1 MIDALL
7 TVTILIFGV
16 AAFRARRL
24 LASALWL
31 AGVSALLSILF
42 YRLGAPQVA
51 VIELSVGAGLVTVLF
66 VFAISVAGDEGLG
79 AQPLVGGPVALVLA
93 LVAVVLL
100 ASLVLPAP
108 ELAAAGRRLRWP
120 TSCGSSAGWTC
131 SCRSSSSSPASWA
144 CWGCWPRSGRRWNSR
159 QPPKSWPAASA
170 SCSTC
175 RARSYIETTILSRP
189 ACG

>member
-7 TVTILIFGV
+7 AVTLFIFGV

-24 LASALWL
+24 LTAALWL

-79 AQPLVGGPVALVLA
+79 AQPLVWGPVALVVA
-93 LVAVVLL
+93 LVAIMLL
-100 ASLVLPAP
+100 GALVLPVP
-108 ELAAAGRRLRWP
+108 ELVEAGAELTLAEMMWQQRGLDMLVQVVLIFSGVLGLLGLLAEERAPLKQSAAAEVVARRERELLDLQR
-120 TSCGSSAGWTC
+120 
-131 SCRSSSSSPASWA
+131 
-144 CWGCWPRSGRRWNSR
+144 
-159 QPPKSWPAASA
+159 
-170 SCSTC
+170 
-175 RARSYIETTILSRP
+175 EVVH
-189 ACG
+189 

>member
-79 AQPLVGGPVALVLA
+79 AQPLVWGPVALVLA

-100 ASLVLPAP
+100 ASLVMPAP
-108 ELAAAGRRLRWP
+108 ELVAAGEEPPLADIMWQQRGLDMLVQVVLIFSGVLGLLGLLAEERAPLEQPAAAEVVARRERELLDLQ
-120 TSCGSSAGWTC
+120 S
-131 SCRSSSSSPASWA
+131 
-144 CWGCWPRSGRRWNSR
+144 
-159 QPPKSWPAASA
+159 KVVH
-170 SCSTC
+170 
-175 RARSYIETTILSRP
+175 
-189 ACG
+189 